1 MKKIELSVKTTTV
14 EVDSKIEEMEHEV
27 FARCKGR
34 DIEFNLKSLVSA
46 SLQLPKGLG
55 VVLYQDTNKLTV
67 KVYFDKKSKCYNLE
81 LTSEELADV
90 NSLES
95 SMRKLTEF
103 IRSIERDTQSE
114 LANTTVR
121 ITELEFGGNGQY

>member
-1 MKKIELSVKTTTV
+1 MRKIELSVKTTTV

-27 FARCKGR
+27 FARCEGR

-67 KVYFDKKSKCYNLE
+67 KVYFDKRFKCYNLKLSVDE
-81 LTSEELADV
+81 LTDI
-90 NSLES
+90 NSLEK
-95 SMRKLTEF
+95 SMKKLTRF
-103 IRSIERDTQSE
+103 IRSIERDVEIE
-114 LANTTVR
+114 LKNTKVK
-121 ITELEFGGNGQY
+121 ITELEFGGND